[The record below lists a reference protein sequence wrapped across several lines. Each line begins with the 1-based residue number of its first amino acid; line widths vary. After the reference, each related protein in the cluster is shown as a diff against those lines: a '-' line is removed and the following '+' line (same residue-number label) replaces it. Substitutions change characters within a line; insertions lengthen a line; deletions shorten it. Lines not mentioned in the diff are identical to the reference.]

1 MGEEDLRQ
9 VTEKRLGDLKEQAI
23 QASETLAKNAA
34 SALADA
40 RAIAEDA
47 GDNLGRES
55 EEAEAKLREAIA
67 EILDDV
73 ERVRERMRTDQVEI
87 DRLRMETRTMLS
99 KLLAA

>member
-9 VTEKRLGDLKEQAI
+9 VTEKRLEDLKGQAI

-34 SALADA
+34 SALADV

-73 ERVRERMRTDQVEI
+73 ERARARMRTDQVEI